1 MISCKQ
7 IKALFRMLPDP
18 VWLKD
23 PHGVY
28 LAVNARFEE
37 LFGVKEALLLGK
49 TDYDFV
55 PEAEA
60 ELHRAHDLT
69 AIATGKPCR
78 HEEWLSLATGSER
91 RLFDIS
97 RSPLHDDEG
106 TLTGVIGTA
115 RDITLQHETEEELL
129 RRDAQNKLITDAVP
143 SLISYIDCGYCLRF
157 ANESY
162 LRWFGACPEQI
173 IGRQLREVI
182 GEEAWVEVHP
192 FVDRA
197 LSGEQLSFERKL
209 HYKSSPPRWIRASY
223 TPHRDVSGKV
233 KGIVALI
240 TDITPLKQ
248 VEEKLQQSQQQN
260 LSLLNSTPAVL
271 YRYSQR
277 RGGLYYSPR
286 VEEYLG
292 YPPEHLLANATL
304 WHDSIHPDDLP
315 AVDAALAYL
324 QCGRGFDLEYRIRH
338 RNGTWRWF
346 HDQSISHL
354 HEDGEMIVDGIAND
368 ITLRKK
374 VEEELREERSL
385 LTMRVEERT
394 LELTLA
400 NKLLVRELLDRERTM
415 KILQENEERIQRSET
430 LIRSVTDG
438 TTDAIFVL
446 DRAGKLVFANPA
458 AHELFGQKPGELLGK
473 TAAEC
478 FPDPETGQAIKGSD
492 LRIMASA
499 HAEMIEETLP
509 LGGDIRF
516 FLTTKTPRLD
526 TTGRVIGLIG
536 IARDITD
543 RKQADE
549 LLAEQKHHDRL
560 NMELV
565 LAGARERR
573 RVSAVLHDQIGQN
586 LLLQKLK
593 LRMLEDTTSTPP
605 ELQMLSEIR
614 ELLDESIAGVRSLTV
629 QLCPPI
635 LATLGLTAAVEWLGK
650 KFKSDYNLQVQVTD
664 DGTPKP
670 LDQERREVV
679 YQAIRELLM
688 NVTKHAH
695 TEQAELTMHRE
706 GEQLVVVVADGGRG
720 CVSAAKPGTP
730 PGDGYGLHFI
740 KRNMEHFGG
749 EMNVVSE
756 PGHGTRVTLRFPLHS
771 P

>member
-1 MISCKQ
+1 M
-7 IKALFRMLPDP
+7 
-18 VWLKD
+18 
-23 PHGVY
+23 
-28 LAVNARFEE
+28 
-37 LFGVKEALLLGK
+37 
-49 TDYDFV
+49 
-55 PEAEA
+55 
-60 ELHRAHDLT
+60 
-69 AIATGKPCR
+69 
-78 HEEWLSLATGSER
+78 
-91 RLFDIS
+91 
-97 RSPLHDDEG
+97 
-106 TLTGVIGTA
+106 
-115 RDITLQHETEEELL
+115 
-129 RRDAQNKLITDAVP
+129 
-143 SLISYIDCGYCLRF
+143 
-157 ANESY
+157 
-162 LRWFGACPEQI
+162 
-173 IGRQLREVI
+173 
-182 GEEAWVEVHP
+182 HP

-197 LSGEQLSFERKL
+197 LSGELLSFERKL

-223 TPHRDVSGKV
+223 TPHRDASGKV

-248 VEEKLQQSQQQN
+248 AEEELQQSQQQN
-260 LSLLNSTPAVL
+260 LSLLNNTPAIL

-292 YPPEHLLANATL
+292 YPPQHLLANATL

-315 AVDAALAYL
+315 AVNTAVASL
-324 QCGRGFDLEYRIRH
+324 QCGKGFDLEYRIRH

-354 HEDGEMIVDGIAND
+354 HEDGEMIVDGMAND

-385 LTMRVEERT
+385 LAMRIEERT

-415 KILQENEERIQRSET
+415 KILQENEERIQRSES
-430 LIRSVTDG
+430 LLRSVTDG
-438 TTDAIFVL
+438 AADAIFVL
-446 DRAGKLVFANPA
+446 DREGRLVFANPA
-458 AHELFGQKPGELLGK
+458 IYQVLGIESSDLIGK
-473 TAAEC
+473 AVADC
-478 FPDPETGQAIKGSD
+478 FPDAATGRAIARYNQQLMETG
-492 LRIMASA
+492 R
-499 HAEMIEETLP
+499 AEMIEEVLP
-509 LGGDIRF
+509 TAAGVRS
-516 FLTTKTPRLD
+516 FLTTKTPRFD
-526 TTGRVIGLIG
+526 TEGRVIGLIG

-543 RKQADE
+543 RKQAEE
-549 LLAEQKHHDRL
+549 LFAEQKHHDHL

-650 KFKSDYNLQVQVTD
+650 KFKSDYNLQVAVTD

-695 TEQAELTMHRE
+695 TEQAELTMHRA
-706 GEQLVVVVADGGRG
+706 GEQLVVVVADGGSG
-720 CVSAAKPGTP
+720 CISTAKPGTP

-756 PGHGTRVTLRFPLHS
+756 PGRGTRVTLRFPLTSHDHLPHES
-771 P
+771 ARSGA